1 VSSGLD
7 QRVDVTPFPL
17 RPFTTDK
24 KLPTVLEIVDV
35 VDLFSKHQL
44 DVHSSANVASDHEEA
59 VKLLESVMFE
69 AGRPYDVAVQR
80 ILADKET
87 PYHLPESGEGFQIL
101 MNRQERRRLARA
113 EGRAGDHETDAEDI
127 EGNHCQTEG
136 DWGGRP
142 QQEIGLS
149 GRRFHDYLSDD
160 SNIAEEAA
168 RSKKRP
174 RIDLDIGPDLGFVS
188 HLSGADE
195 EVYPRLAS
203 EGWTDDGYLEE
214 EKEIWPPL
222 SSSQSINT
230 AYGSDAGR
238 YPPMDLADSAPR
250 NGSVHIE
257 MQEDKSF
264 GPLSFGTQSAVH
276 VGLSQPGDVVHDE
289 SFHNPLDSRLTKR
302 SCSPMIA
309 EDKASPNQ
317 RLDVVAP
324 DMASHS
330 LGIFAFAQLRARN
343 VFMQEPVVPSAPD
356 LFIPFEALPCR
367 PRGPPP
373 EIMDER
379 VIRLLDNGRVAQSI
393 HKYMASLDL
402 IQRHAL
408 VCALRSSGCSIK
420 LIERENLGEVDLILD
435 PCTAII
441 FLSLFDLPARCDACV
456 KRVSQQTWKF
466 SRILIIFEAFPPQ
479 NAKKKKPGRANAL
492 STESGASNPYAYTP
506 PILKAIKKFKRD
518 LDIADACGT
527 KNPQTLVNYAFA
539 DTVDEAALFTRL
551 YGDEAEA
558 NDETEGAIW
567 GARAWLE
574 VDYLEVRAS
583 LGSIRRY
590 ALIYRFRTK
599 RRVWLRY
606 RA

>member
-1 VSSGLD
+1 M
-7 QRVDVTPFPL
+7 
-17 RPFTTDK
+17 
-24 KLPTVLEIVDV
+24 
-35 VDLFSKHQL
+35 DLFPKHQL

-69 AGRPYDVAVQR
+69 AGRLYDVAVQR
-80 ILADKET
+80 ILDNKET
-87 PYHLPESGEGFQIL
+87 PYHLPESDEGFQIL
-101 MNRQERRRLARA
+101 MNRQERHRLARA
-113 EGRAGDHETDAEDI
+113 EGRAEDHETDAEDI
-127 EGNHCQTEG
+127 EGNDCQTEG
-136 DWGGRP
+136 NRGGRR
-142 QQEIGLS
+142 QQGIGLS
-149 GRRFHDYLSDD
+149 GRRFYDYLSDD
-160 SNIAEEAA
+160 SAEEAA

-174 RIDLDIGPDLGFVS
+174 RIDLDIGQDPADLGFVS

-195 EVYPRLAS
+195 EVHPGLAS
-203 EGWTDDGYLEE
+203 EGWTDVGYPEE
-214 EKEIWPPL
+214 EKEFCPPL

-238 YPPMDLADSAPR
+238 YPPMNLADSVPG
-250 NGSVHIE
+250 NGRVHIE

-264 GPLSFGTQSAVH
+264 EPLSFGTLSVVH
-276 VGLSQPGDVVHDE
+276 LGLSQPGDVVHDE
-289 SFHNPLDSRLTKR
+289 SFHNPLHLRFAKR
-302 SCSPMIA
+302 SCSPMVA

-317 RLDVVAP
+317 HLDVMEP

-343 VFMQEPVVPSAPD
+343 VSRQEPVVPSAPD
-356 LFIPFEALPCR
+356 LSIPFEALPCR

-373 EIMDER
+373 EIIDEKA
-379 VIRLLDNGRVAQSI
+379 IRLLDNGRVAQST

-408 VCALRSSGCSIK
+408 VCALRSPGCSIK

-441 FLSLFDLPARCDACV
+441 FFSLFDLPARCDACV
-456 KRVSQQTWKF
+456 QRVSQQTWNF

-479 NAKKKKPGRANAL
+479 NAKKKKSGRTNAL

-518 LDIADACGT
+518 LDIADACGP

-574 VDYLEVRAS
+574 VDYSEVRAS

-599 RRVWLRY
+599 RRAWLRY